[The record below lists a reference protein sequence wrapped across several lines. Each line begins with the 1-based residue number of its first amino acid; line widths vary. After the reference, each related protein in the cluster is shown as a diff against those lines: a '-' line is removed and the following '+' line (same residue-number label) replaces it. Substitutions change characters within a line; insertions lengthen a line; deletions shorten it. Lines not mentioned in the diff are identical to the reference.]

1 MFTKCVKL
9 ILVGIFKV
17 IKSILFGGQ
26 KKITDETTV
35 GEVDKAKEKTSW
47 EDKHSLKYREEDFED
62 VKRIN
67 LFELGQMQAIKQN
80 YKRRYKIEQG

>member
-1 MFTKCVKL
+1 MSLLGIVAVFFFAVLSALLWSYGLQMFTKCVKL

-35 GEVDKAKEKTSW
+35 GEVDKVKEKTS
-47 EDKHSLKYREEDFED
+47 
-62 VKRIN
+62 
-67 LFELGQMQAIKQN
+67 
-80 YKRRYKIEQG
+80 